1 MTSVQKRMEP
11 RRSLLGASVDQT
23 DARSVN
29 ECVRVG
35 RWAGGR
41 KARVGRLQPRPES
54 DRVDLDSFPPLGP
67 ARCVASVAAQVGME
81 EGRVGRKLQVEV
93 GRGVDGQLAAR
104 QDQVE
109 HVAAV
114 RKWKWTPA
122 RSGSRRNP
130 ASGSPPACP
139 HVLQMEDRLGLRHLG

>member
-1 MTSVQKRMEP
+1 MKSFLAITANHQSTLLVHHG
-11 RRSLLGASVDQT
+11 SLDV
-23 DARSVN
+23 
-29 ECVRVG
+29 
-35 RWAGGR
+35 
-41 KARVGRLQPRPES
+41 
-54 DRVDLDSFPPLGP
+54 
-67 ARCVASVAAQVGME
+67 
-81 EGRVGRKLQVEV
+81 
-93 GRGVDGQLAAR
+93 QLANLR